1 MPPTIPADIAYIDTS
16 ALLKWYVA
24 EAGSAELA
32 DWIES
37 VEEAA
42 VSRLT
47 MVEAHCALNRRVR
60 DESLEAAAAQE
71 AHRLLLED
79 VSAGRLTL
87 FTVRDADLLAADAV
101 LHRLSPH
108 PLRTLDALHLAICL
122 ERGVRVFAS
131 ADRRLLAAADALNL
145 RTHAF

>member
-1 MPPTIPADIAYIDTS
+1 MPAALPVDLAYIDTS
-16 ALLKWYVA
+16 ALLKWYVT

-32 DWIES
+32 DWLES

-47 MVEAHCALNRRVR
+47 IVEAHCALNRHVR
-60 DESLEAAAAQE
+60 GGSLTAGAAQD

-87 FTVRDADLLAADAV
+87 FTVRDADFLAADAL
-101 LHRLSPH
+101 LHRLTPH

-122 ERGVRVFAS
+122 ERGVRAFAS
-131 ADRRLLAAADALNL
+131 ADRRLLQAADTLDL
-145 RTHAF
+145 RTYAF